1 MIENIFCFVN
11 KVSKKTFWFLYC
23 IKKLFFVVLC
33 DKMKVVKKGEIEMEK
48 RIAELL
54 GNALSFKGIS
64 LKFENQEEVLDLDLL
79 VASNQAN
86 VLVNNHSLQQ
96 HIILHFIKTSL
107 EEGTLS
113 FDFSAMEK
121 CQLKCLHQ
129 MLGLNPSL

>member
-1 MIENIFCFVN
+1 
-11 KVSKKTFWFLYC
+11 
-23 IKKLFFVVLC
+23 
-33 DKMKVVKKGEIEMEK
+33 MEK

-86 VLVNNHSLQQ
+86 VLVNNYSLQQ

-107 EEGTLS
+107 EEGTLT
-113 FDFSAMEK
+113 FDFSVMEK